1 MAGEVV
7 ERLYSSGA
15 FSPVA
20 DRRTLL
26 LNSPI
31 ENPDV
36 FHPNC
41 TPGFLHARTHIR
53 REIILTAAIFR
64 CEGDM
69 EILDSIADKD
79 PLANLKRL
87 EDRNKLKVPGTRLLR
102 VWKGRQHEVIVDT
115 DGKFIYRG
123 KRFRTLS
130 AIARKITG
138 VQWNGKQF
146 FGVKS

>member
-1 MAGEVV
+1 MQREAVLMHQIESVRSKDLDELAEQFRDLHGFDCGDTSVIHLRKRIIY
-7 ERLYSSGA
+7 RLQ
-15 FSPVA
+15 
-20 DRRTLL
+20 
-26 LNSPI
+26 
-31 ENPDV
+31 
-36 FHPNC
+36 
-41 TPGFLHARTHIR
+41 
-53 REIILTAAIFR
+53 EIFYGGI

>member
-1 MAGEVV
+1 MY
-7 ERLYSSGA
+7 RLQELFHGGVSE
-15 FSPVA
+15 A
-20 DRRTLL
+20 DLALL
-26 LNSPI
+26 
-31 ENPDV
+31 D
-36 FHPNC
+36 
-41 TPGFLHARTHIR
+41 R
-53 REIILTAAIFR
+53 
-64 CEGDM
+64 
-69 EILDSIADKD
+69 IADKD

>member
-1 MAGEVV
+1 MQSEAVLMHQIESVKEKDLDELTEQFRDLHGFDCGDTSVTHLRKRIIY
-7 ERLYSSGA
+7 RLQ
-15 FSPVA
+15 
-20 DRRTLL
+20 
-26 LNSPI
+26 
-31 ENPDV
+31 
-36 FHPNC
+36 
-41 TPGFLHARTHIR
+41 
-53 REIILTAAIFR
+53 EIFYGGI

>member
-1 MAGEVV
+1 MSDHIA
-7 ERLYSSGA
+7 
-15 FSPVA
+15 VA
-20 DRRTLL
+20 KHNHFCDFCGGLIPKGTKFRIIHDDFMPKLVYF
-26 LNSPI
+26 
-31 ENPDV
+31 E
-36 FHPNC
+36 H
-41 TPGFLHARTHIR
+41 LH
-53 REIILTAAIFR
+53 
-64 CEGDM
+64 CPPSKPEGDM

-87 EDRNKLKVPGTRLLR
+87 EDKKKLKVPGTRLLR
-102 VWKGRQHEVIVDT
+102 AWKGRQHEVIIDT

-123 KRFRTLS
+123 KRFRSLS